1 MEVSLVNAEGKSAGT
16 KTVLEGWDARPVVAA
31 LLQQAVVAERAN
43 ARRPWAHTK
52 GRGDVRGG
60 GRKPWKQ
67 KGTGRARHG
76 SSRSPIWKGGG
87 VTFGPSRE
95 RDYGKRMPETMK
107 RVALGMAL
115 VTKVRD
121 KELVLVEGLPAHLKT
136 KDFARFLH
144 ALGVKGSV
152 LVSPPTETRSAL
164 LRAGRNLSRVSVKSP
179 QQITAGDVLTARHVI
194 VTPESWTV
202 LEERIKK
209 SQ

>member
-1 MEVSLVNAEGKSAGT
+1 MEVSLLNAEGKAAGT
-16 KTVLEGWDARPVVAA
+16 KNVLEAWDARPVVAA
-31 LLQQAVVAERAN
+31 LLQQVVVAERAN
-43 ARRPWAHTK
+43 ARHPWAHTK

-87 VTFGPSRE
+87 VTFGPSNARG
-95 RDYGKRMPETMK
+95 YGKRVPETM
-107 RVALGMAL
+107 RRIALGMAL

-136 KDFARFLH
+136 KDFARFLRT
-144 ALGVKGSV
+144 LGVKGSV

-164 LRAGRNLSRVSVKSP
+164 LRAGRNLSRVRVKSP
-179 QQITAGDVLTARHVI
+179 QQITAGDVLTARHMV
-194 VTPESWTV
+194 VTPESWAV
-202 LEERIKK
+202 LEQRVAR
-209 SQ
+209 